1 LYDKKM
7 LIENLKDKMLY
18 KLQRAMINESYDV
31 NDIYAFVRRCLY
43 TNQLLRDIEEKTRF
57 RNKQAYQLE
66 KTMSQL
72 NFISAFATVSIL
84 SRIIKIVT
92 FFTQTMTS
100 DQSNSFS
107 C

>member
-1 LYDKKM
+1 M
-7 LIENLKDKMLY
+7 LIENLKDKMSY
-18 KLQRAMINESYDV
+18 ELQRAMINKSYDV
-31 NDIYAFVRRCLY
+31 NDIYVFARRCLY
-43 TNQLLRDIEEKTRF
+43 TDQLLRDIEEKTRS
-57 RNKQAYQLE
+57 RNKQAYQSE

-72 NFISAFATVSIL
+72 SFISASATVSIL

-92 FFTQTMTS
+92 SFIQTMTS